1 MKKTLKIMM
10 MLVLVSILGACTN
23 ANSNTNSNLPS
34 DSKQDKASIVGKW
47 KGVKLVKYGK
57 KDEGMTELLQ
67 SSIYEFK
74 EDGTMLWYYENEVI
88 ETQTYTINGNT
99 LSIEDSKDYTIKTLT
114 KDKLVLER
122 SESEEISE
130 YERVK

>member
-57 KDEGMTELLQ
+57 TDEGMTELLQ